1 MNSLSYLNQDQQS
14 FPPPEQALSDP
25 NGLLA
30 VGGDLQP
37 ERLLNAYYNGIFPWF
52 NQDDPILWWSPDPR
66 AVFAPGN
73 LRVSRSLIKYLKK
86 QSWTFSINKQFPAVI
101 RGCAAP
107 RAKQEETWISDD
119 IQQAYLSLHQQGHAH
134 SIEVWEDDI
143 LIGGLYGL
151 AIGQVFCGE
160 SMFHLRTNASK
171 AAMIVLQQHLLRC
184 GFKLIDAQVENP
196 HLDSLGAKSIKRKD
210 FLTLLKHLRD
220 GDVNPDSWL
229 TTEVP
234 IEL

>member
-1 MNSLSYLNQDQQS
+1 MNSLSYLNQDQHD
-14 FPPPEQALSDP
+14 FPSPEQALSEP

-66 AVFAPGN
+66 AVFVPGN
-73 LRVSRSLIKYLKK
+73 LKVNRSLLKYLKK
-86 QSWTFSINKQFPAVI
+86 KKWTFSINKQFAAVI
-101 RGCAAP
+101 QGCAAP
-107 RAKQEETWISDD
+107 RAKQDGTWISDD
-119 IQQAYLSLHQQGHAH
+119 IQQAYLSLHHQGHAH
-134 SIEVWEDDI
+134 SIEVWEDGA

-171 AAMIVLQQHLLRC
+171 AAMILLQQHLIRC
-184 GFKLIDAQVENP
+184 GFKLIDAQVVNP

-210 FLTLLKHLRD
+210 FLTLLHHLRD
-220 GDVNPDSWL
+220 GNVNPDSWL
-229 TTEVP
+229 IAEVT

>member
-1 MNSLSYLNQDQQS
+1 MNSLSYLNQDQHG

-66 AVFAPGN
+66 AVFSPGN
-73 LRVSRSLIKYLKK
+73 LRVSRSLVKYLKK
-86 QSWTFSINKQFPAVI
+86 QSWTFSINKQFAAVI
-101 RGCAAP
+101 QGCAAP
-107 RAKQEETWISDD
+107 RAKQEETWISAD

-134 SIEVWEDDI
+134 SIEVWEDDA

-210 FLTLLKHLRD
+210 FLILLKHLRD
-220 GDVNPDSWL
+220 GDVNPDSWV
-229 TTEVP
+229 TTEVS

>member
-1 MNSLSYLNQDQQS
+1 MNSLSYLNQDQQG

-66 AVFAPGN
+66 AVFSPGN
-73 LRVSRSLIKYLKK
+73 LRVSRSLVKYLKK
-86 QSWTFSINKQFPAVI
+86 QSWTFSINKQFAAVI
-101 RGCAAP
+101 QGCAAP
-107 RAKQEETWISDD
+107 RAKQEETWISAD

-134 SIEVWEDDI
+134 SIEVWEDDA

-229 TTEVP
+229 TTEVS

>member
-1 MNSLSYLNQDQQS
+1 MNSLSYLNQDQQG

-66 AVFAPGN
+66 AVFSPGN
-73 LRVSRSLIKYLKK
+73 LRVSRSLVKYLKK
-86 QSWTFSINKQFPAVI
+86 QSWTFSINKQFTAVI
-101 RGCAAP
+101 QGCAAP
-107 RAKQEETWISDD
+107 RAKQAETWISDD

-134 SIEVWEDDI
+134 SIEVWEDDT

-220 GDVNPDSWL
+220 GNVNPDSWL

>member
-1 MNSLSYLNQDQQS
+1 MNSLSYLNQDQQG

-73 LRVSRSLIKYLKK
+73 LRVSRSLVKYLKK
-86 QSWTFSINKQFPAVI
+86 QPWTFSINKQFTAVI
-101 RGCAAP
+101 QGCAAP
-107 RAKQEETWISDD
+107 RAKQEETWISAD

-134 SIEVWEDDI
+134 SIEVWEDDV

-229 TTEVP
+229 TAEVP

>member
-1 MNSLSYLNQDQQS
+1 MNSLSYLNQDQQG

-73 LRVSRSLIKYLKK
+73 LRISRSLVKYLKK
-86 QSWTFSINKQFPAVI
+86 QSWTFSINKQFTAVI
-101 RGCAAP
+101 QGCAAP

-134 SIEVWEDDI
+134 SIEVWEDNV